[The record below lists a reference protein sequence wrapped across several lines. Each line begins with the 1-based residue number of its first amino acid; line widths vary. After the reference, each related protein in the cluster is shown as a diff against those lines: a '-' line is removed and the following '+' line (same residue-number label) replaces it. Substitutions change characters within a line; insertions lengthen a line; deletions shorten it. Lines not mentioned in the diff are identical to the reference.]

1 VSGISTAVCGSAR
14 KGCPENDQAF
24 HQGNWWY
31 FTIVRRSASAQG
43 RCPGTSHRDLT
54 GRRMTADGCAPAA
67 GSRSAQV
74 ASCAPQ
80 FEGCRPIDCWR
91 AKRSRSCTQSAS
103 RGRRMAPQKE
113 RRILRTWMTVKLAR
127 LPSQAS
133 RCRAQCPGFD
143 LPRFD
148 GRRDY
153 AACCL
158 DIDLKSNS
166 IGLIYLALDGHER
179 ALRNSVVP
187 AVALSLIPAA
197 EPSGKIRLVPGFL
210 LNYPRRPNGSSDH
223 E

>member
-1 VSGISTAVCGSAR
+1 
-14 KGCPENDQAF
+14 
-24 HQGNWWY
+24 
-31 FTIVRRSASAQG
+31 
-43 RCPGTSHRDLT
+43 
-54 GRRMTADGCAPAA
+54 
-67 GSRSAQV
+67 
-74 ASCAPQ
+74 
-80 FEGCRPIDCWR
+80 
-91 AKRSRSCTQSAS
+91 
-103 RGRRMAPQKE
+103 MAPQKE